1 MFKADCCSLLRCSAR
16 FGSVVK
22 SSRCQNETACQHM
35 TSWPNCKRKEQKKI
49 LVPREK
55 TRALLDIGFS
65 ALFIGIAIPYFWI
78 GSPSPVVE
86 LFLLYGIL
94 SMTAG
99 LFKRMALFRSL
110 RLFYDQHDHALY
122 LISSVEVKRYPLDQC
137 VDIQMHTA
145 PDILQLFHLFH
156 LFSPH
161 ADYTVNIG
169 KT

>member
-1 MFKADCCSLLRCSAR
+1 
-16 FGSVVK
+16 
-22 SSRCQNETACQHM
+22 M